1 VVELDVARAAPLRA
15 WARLDGSVAQGTI
28 PIDGRGLS
36 ILKAA
41 AGELVYLRAIAPARS
56 LR

>member
-15 WARLDGSVAQGTI
+15 WARLDWSVAQGTL
-28 PIDGRGLS
+28 PIDARGLS

-41 AGELVYLRAIAPARS
+41 AGELVHLRAIAPARS